1 MMQVN
6 LNRITR
12 LVTDKHEHHSRKYI
26 RISTLNA
33 SGRDNDS
40 LSLSHTHAK
49 KYDWWRRKKFSNNQ
63 NTIIKRR
70 QYRVE

>member
-40 LSLSHTHAK
+40 LSLTHTQK
-49 KYDWWRRKKFSNNQ
+49 SMIGGDGRNFLITKTQLLRGV
-63 NTIIKRR
+63 NT
-70 QYRVE
+70 E